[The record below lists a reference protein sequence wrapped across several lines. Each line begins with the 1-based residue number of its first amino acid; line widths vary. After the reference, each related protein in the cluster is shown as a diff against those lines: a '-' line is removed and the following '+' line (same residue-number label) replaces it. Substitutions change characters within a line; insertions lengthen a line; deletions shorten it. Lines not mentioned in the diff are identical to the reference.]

1 MASAPALGAGDREFE
16 SPRPDQYYLKFEVVF
31 VTSNSLLNRLAT
43 GAIVKSNVET
53 LSPTRVKISVEVAFE
68 ELSSHIADAYKKL
81 ASQINVPGFRKGK
94 VPAAMIEQRVG
105 RAAVL
110 DEAINSALPEFY
122 GQAAR
127 EHSLL
132 VIGRPVVD
140 IKEFKDNEKLEFTVE
155 VSVRPEVT
163 LPDFSKITVTVDNA
177 EVTDA
182 DLNEQIDELRARFG
196 TLHTV
201 ERATK
206 SGDFV
211 TVDLTA
217 RINGEEVDGGKAN
230 DISYEVGS
238 NRMIDGLDEAL
249 VGMSAGDVKVF
260 TTQLVGQQ
268 EGETGDVEI
277 KLKVVKERELPPV
290 DDAFAKLASEF
301 DTIEELK
308 KDFTERLTRLKNLE
322 QGAQARDLL
331 VEKLLADLSIEVPDD
346 LVLEEVNSHLEG
358 EGRLEDAVHRAEVDK
373 EVRDSIK
380 SEFLLDSI
388 VKAEDVQIT
397 EIELTDYL
405 VRMSQRYGMGP
416 EQFAQELQKAG
427 QITQVIAEVTRA
439 KALASVLGR
448 ISVEDKSGKKIV
460 LEDLRTP
467 QAAAAEASAE

>member
-1 MASAPALGAGDREFE
+1 M
-16 SPRPDQYYLKFEVVF
+16 
-31 VTSNSLLNRLAT
+31 
-43 GAIVKSNVET
+43 KSNVET
-53 LSPTRVKISVEVAFE
+53 LSPTRVKISVEVAYE
-68 ELSSHIADAYKKL
+68 ELSPYIADAYKKL
-81 ASQINVPGFRKGK
+81 AAQINVPGFRKGK
-94 VPAAMIEQRVG
+94 VPAAMVEQRVG
-105 RAAVL
+105 RPAIL
-110 DEAINSALPEFY
+110 DEAINAALPEFY

-127 EHSLL
+127 EHTLL

-140 IKEFKDNEKLEFTVE
+140 IKEFKDNEKLDFTVE

-177 EVTDA
+177 EVADS
-182 DLNEQIDELRARFG
+182 DLNDQIDELRARFG

-206 SGDFV
+206 NGDFV

-249 VGMSAGDVKVF
+249 VGMSAGETKTF

-268 EGETGDVEI
+268 DGENGDVFI
-277 KLKVVKERELPPV
+277 ALKVVKERELPPV

-308 KDFTERLTRLKNLE
+308 KDFTERLARIKKLE

-331 VEKLLADLSIEVPDD
+331 VEKLLEDLAIEVPDD

-373 EVRDSIK
+373 EVRDGIK

-397 EIELTDYL
+397 EVELTDYL

-439 KALASVLGR
+439 KALAAALGR
-448 ISVEDKSGKKIV
+448 ISVVDKAGTKIE
-460 LEDLRTP
+460 LEELRP
-467 QAAAAEASAE
+467 LQSPAVPASAE